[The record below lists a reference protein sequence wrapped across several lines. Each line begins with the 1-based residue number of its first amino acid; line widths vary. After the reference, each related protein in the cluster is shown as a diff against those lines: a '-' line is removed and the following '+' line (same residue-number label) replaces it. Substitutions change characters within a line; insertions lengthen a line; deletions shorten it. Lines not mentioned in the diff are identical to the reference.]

1 MEKYNKELVKV
12 GLIRGRHEMPVS
24 AYIFD
29 EIEDMFDYKAIYKHI
44 ENFIRDE
51 VGVEFHEG
59 GGIYASKGKKV
70 LIVYVTGL
78 TSVACALVDACN
90 KLGVLLELMHY
101 DRNDGSYHMQA
112 LGTDESVWY

>member
-1 MEKYNKELVKV
+1 MKKYKELVKV

-29 EIEDMFDYKAIYKHI
+29 EIDDMFDYKAIYKHI
-44 ENFIRDE
+44 ENFIEDE

-59 GGIYASKGKKV
+59 GGIYANKGKKT

-78 TSVACALVDACN
+78 TAVACALVDVCN
-90 KLGVLLELMHY
+90 KRGVLLELMHY